1 MAQAVDALGKALLS
15 ADVVNACSLA
25 KKAYS
30 VYHDNPIRVI
40 EQSVLG
46 ALTTHVITATAQKNI
61 EHPVLSE
68 IGLAQPEETGVLPEL
83 RTNLIKRMR
92 IATEVA
98 EKRKRFKER
107 GMKS

>member
-1 MAQAVDALGKALLS
+1 
-15 ADVVNACSLA
+15 DVVNACSLA

-30 VYHDNPIRVI
+30 VYHDNPMDVI
-40 EQSVLG
+40 EQRILKG
-46 ALTTHVITATAQKNI
+46 LNAHVSAAMAQKNI

-92 IATEVA
+92 IAAEVA